1 MMAIEFVIIIVLILL
16 VIYLW
21 KRLNVVQAELK
32 SSNIKVGKW
41 IEDFFPFAKD
51 FPTSPENF
59 KFLGEPIDGVA
70 FDIKNE
76 KIFFMEFKT
85 GKSGLSEKQKIIK
98 NLVEE
103 KKVEWKEIYMH

>member
-16 VIYLW
+16 VIYLF
-21 KRLNVVQAELK
+21 KRLNVVHAELK
-32 SSNIKVGKW
+32 SSKIKVGKW

-51 FPTSPENF
+51 FPVSPDKF

-70 FDIKNE
+70 FGDE